1 VIPPPALPPF
11 TGLLPPGWEKR
22 QDYQGKSYFV
32 NHLNQTSTWED
43 PRAPLSEGLPQG
55 WEIRWEVNGKL
66 YFVDHVN
73 KRTTYEDPR
82 KKEPQIVQ
90 LDPQL
95 EAQLVLS
102 QQSFE
107 GTTYVTMPPRDER
120 LPEYSLDPPLQ
131 PTTVSRII
139 YINEEKLTDVEI
151 STLDSNFRGKP
162 LSSGSYW
169 YDKLSGAWGIEG
181 GAQIGRISAG
191 LSIGGALKPTASNG
205 DTQIFINGRE
215 LPAEDVKVLSF
226 CLGTP
231 CLPARWW
238 IDPNGDCGLE
248 GNEVPLLNLFEN
260 AGSKGEVCPWFMHPI
275 QEEEDRVEYVT
286 I

>member
-1 VIPPPALPPF
+1 
-11 TGLLPPGWEKR
+11 
-22 QDYQGKSYFV
+22 
-32 NHLNQTSTWED
+32 
-43 PRAPLSEGLPQG
+43 
-55 WEIRWEVNGKL
+55 VNGKI

-82 KKEPQIVQ
+82 KKEPQITQ
-90 LDPQL
+90 LDPPIHVQHSS
-95 EAQLVLS
+95 ED
-102 QQSFE
+102 
-107 GTTYVTMPPRDER
+107 TTYVTMPPRDER

-131 PTTVSRII
+131 PTVARII
-139 YINEEKLTDVEI
+139 YINAKKLTDVEI
-151 STLDSNFRGKP
+151 STFDSNFRGRP

-181 GAQIGRISAG
+181 SAQIGRIAAS

-215 LPAEDVKVLSF
+215 LPVEDVKVLSI

-238 IDPNGDCGLE
+238 IDPNGECGLE
-248 GNEVPLLNLFEN
+248 GNEVPLLNLFQN
-260 AGSKGEVCPWFMHPI
+260 AGSKGEVCPWFMNTVR
-275 QEEEDRVEYVT
+275 EEDRVEYVT